1 MLVGDIMSSPV
12 VVVQPEDSL
21 ARVRNLML
29 RNRISRVVVTRD
41 ERPIGVVTKA
51 DIARCMAEI
60 SKRIKSLDEVSVCEV
75 MTSPVIVI
83 GVRDSIRDAAK
94 EMLSHGISGLPV
106 VDSLGY
112 LVGIVTKTDITRY
125 YAENCSGIYKVSE
138 LMEVE
143 VPTVQRGHTIYR
155 VIDVLQTSSV
165 DRVVV
170 VDGKSPVGIITHT
183 DISFIDFPLRKERKF
198 IRVARKITED
208 YVEIT
213 RFYYLPTAE
222 EVMSSPVIT
231 IARESDAKEAASL
244 MLEHEI
250 GGLPVV
256 DRAGSLVGII
266 LKSGFIKALSTEKCW
281 RGSS

>member
-12 VVVQPEDSL
+12 VVVRPEDSL

-29 RNRISRVVVTRD
+29 RNRISRVVVTSD
-41 ERPIGVVTKA
+41 EKPIGVVTKA
-51 DIARCMAEI
+51 DIARCMAEL
-60 SKRIKSLDEVSVCEV
+60 SRRIKSLDEVSVNEV
-75 MTSPVIVI
+75 MSSPVIVV
-83 GVRDSIRDAAK
+83 GVRDSIQDAAK

-106 VDSLGY
+106 VDPLGY
-112 LVGIVTKTDITRY
+112 LVGILTKTDITRY
-125 YAENCSGIYKVSE
+125 YAENCPGVFKVSE
-138 LMEVE
+138 LMEVD

-155 VIDVLQTSSV
+155 VIDALQSSSV

-183 DISFIDFPLRKERKF
+183 DISFITLPPRKERKF

-231 IARESDAKEAASL
+231 IPKESDAKEAASL
-244 MLEHEI
+244 MLENEI

-256 DRAGSLVGII
+256 DYSGSLAGII
-266 LKSGFIKALSTEKCW
+266 LKSSFVKALSSEKCW